1 MNHPIPPDPVDLLQ
15 TLIRFDTT
23 NPPGNEAACVAHIDR
38 LLQAAGVRT
47 TILARDEGRPNLVAR
62 LPGRGTAP
70 PLLLYGH
77 VDVVPTTGQEWRH
90 PPFSGRIIDGTLWG
104 RGALD
109 MKGGI
114 AMMVTAFL
122 RAQHEDLDLPGDLV
136 LAVLSDEEVDGEY
149 GAKYV
154 VEHHPDLF
162 RGIRYAIGE
171 GGGYTTFIA
180 GRKFYPIMVAEKQV
194 CSLQATVRGPAGHGS
209 VPLRGGAMAKLAN
222 VLHTLDR
229 RRTPIHVT
237 PIVRRTVE
245 TMSRALPFPLGLA
258 LRLTL
263 NPVLS
268 DPLLDRIGVEGEALS
283 PLLRNTASPTIVQ
296 GGNKINVIPSE
307 VTLELDGRLLP
318 GFTPQDLLDE
328 LADLLGDEVEWEVT
342 RYDPGPPA
350 SDMAGY
356 EALAHVLRT
365 ADPAGTPVPYL
376 LSGVTDGRYFGQLGI
391 QTYGF
396 LPLDL
401 PEGLIAT
408 IHAADERVP
417 VEAIRSGTDVLYQ
430 AMQHLNTLGHR
441 T

>member
-1 MNHPIPPDPVDLLQ
+1 MAPAPPDPVGLLQ

-23 NPPGNEAACVAHIDR
+23 NPPGNEATCVAHIDR
-38 LLQAAGVRT
+38 LLQAAGIRT

-62 LPGRGTAP
+62 LPGRGAAP

-77 VDVVPTTGQEWRH
+77 VDVVPTAGQAWRH
-90 PPFSGRIIDGTLWG
+90 PPFSGQIIDGEVWG

-122 RAQHEDLDLPGDLV
+122 RAKSQGLDLPGDLV

-154 VEHHPDLF
+154 VEHHADLF
-162 RGIRYAIGE
+162 RDVRYAIGE

-194 CSLQATVRGPAGHGS
+194 CSLRATVRGRAGHGS
-209 VPLRGGAMAKLAN
+209 VPLRGGAMPKLAD

-245 TMSRALPFPLGLA
+245 MMAQALPFPLNLA

-268 DPLLDRIGVEGEALS
+268 DPMLEQIGAEGEALS
-283 PLLRNTASPTIVQ
+283 PLLRNTVSPTIVR
-296 GGNKINVIPSE
+296 GGNKINVIPGE

-318 GFTPQDLLDE
+318 GFAPQDLLDE
-328 LADLLGDEVEWEVT
+328 LVDLLGDEVELEVT
-342 RYDPGPPA
+342 RFDPGPPT
-350 SDMAGY
+350 SDLAGFDR
-356 EALAHVLRT
+356 LAAVLREM
-365 ADPAGTPVPYL
+365 DPAGTPVPYL
-376 LSGVTDGRYFGQLGI
+376 LSGVTDGRYFGRLGI

-401 PEGLIAT
+401 PEGLVAT
-408 IHAADERVP
+408 IHAPDERVP
-417 VEAIRSGTDVLYQ
+417 VEAIRSGADVLYR
-430 AMQHLNTLGHR
+430 AMQRLFTL
-441 T
+441 